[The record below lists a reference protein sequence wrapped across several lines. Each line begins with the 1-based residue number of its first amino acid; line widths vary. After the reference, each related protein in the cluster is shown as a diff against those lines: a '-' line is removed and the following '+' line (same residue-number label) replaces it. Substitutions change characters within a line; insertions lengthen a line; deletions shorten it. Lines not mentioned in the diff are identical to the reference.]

1 MIRKVF
7 EGATRDD
14 PPKGMANNPQS
25 RAMYAI
31 DLMLD
36 WRQESGAK
44 SIEPMICEIN
54 FMPDC
59 TRACK
64 YHPYFFN
71 DVFDT
76 LFLDNLEHNRVT
88 KI

>member
-7 EGATRDD
+7 EGATKED
-14 PPKGMANNPQS
+14 PPKGIANNLQS

-31 DLMLD
+31 DLMLE
-36 WRQESGAK
+36 WRNDEQM
-44 SIEPMICEIN
+44 EPMICEIN

-64 YHPYFFN
+64 FHPYFFN

-76 LFLDNLEHNRVT
+76 LFLDNLEHNHAT
-88 KI
+88 EI